1 MEGKKVVDFCI
12 QVVKTLVSQGFVR
25 RDLYSVAQ
33 FQRAGSESLLSAVIC

>member
-25 RDLYSVAQ
+25 RDLNSVVQ
-33 FQRAGSESLLSAVIC
+33 FQRAGV

>member
-1 MEGKKVVDFCI
+1 MEGKKVADFCI

-33 FQRAGSESLLSAVIC
+33 FQRAGV